1 MLAALGAALILQ
13 NYVTD
18 ISTIGAYTLSKLT
31 KLIFA

>member
-1 MLAALGAALILQ
+1 MLAALGAALFLQ

-18 ISTIGAYTLSKLT
+18 ISTIGVYTLSKLT